1 MKRIILLLLGM
12 ILICSPFELLAQR
25 KKKKEGT
32 SKKITHKP
40 LFIQE
45 GIEDFENY
53 FNSKV
58 SISYKQDG
66 KGIIQIPFD
75 SQQDFSRMKKLL
87 NREK

>member
-1 MKRIILLLLGM
+1 M
-12 ILICSPFELLAQR
+12 
-25 KKKKEGT
+25 
-32 SKKITHKP
+32 
-40 LFIQE
+40 IQE
-45 GIEDFENY
+45 YMYVKNDPRVHVWYYIYFGNY